1 MKASGVTSGGAI
13 RAMAR
18 RSQIENR
25 AFDDIAGLEGPQAAV
40 HRLRVV
46 EGTAAAEVAALDKGR
61 RQAALGGVVRDG
73 EAVDA
78 PADDEHVE
86 SPRGEAGQVADHDAA
101 VPAGA
106 LPEGREY
113 SIVSGHARQAR
124 AAGDRRG
131 PGVLEPSH
139 PRPGDLAAPAG
150 LAGFLRG
157 PRRVPLRQAAPP
169 ARARRLQRVRRPPR
183 ARCRAAAPAST
194 WCASPGE
201 AQSRLASTSRTRPSP
216 SPERTCGHQA
226 LLGVAVCRRRRT
238 AAVPGRHVRLRLR
251 PRRRAVHRAATG
263 RSSRSAGG
271 CSRPAARRSSRSTT
285 ASPGST
291 RSPA

>member
-1 MKASGVTSGGAI
+1 MNASGVTSGGAI
-13 RAMAR
+13 RAMALPLA
-18 RSQIENR
+18 NR
-25 AFDDIAGLEGPQAAV
+25 EPRLHDIAGLEGAQAAV

-46 EGTAAAEVAALDKGR
+46 EGTAAAKVAALDKGR
-61 RQAALGGVVRDG
+61 RQPALRGIVRDG

-139 PRPGDLAAPAG
+139 PRPGDLVAPAG

-157 PRRVPLRQAAPP
+157 PRRVPLRQTAPP
-169 ARARRLQRVRRPPR
+169 AHARRLQRVRRPPR
-183 ARCRAAAPAST
+183 ARCGLRHRRRPRALRQGRRSRHWRRPRGLGDRPRQSEPAAPVA
-194 WCASPGE
+194 
-201 AQSRLASTSRTRPSP
+201 
-216 SPERTCGHQA
+216 
-226 LLGVAVCRRRRT
+226 LGVAVCGRRGT
-238 AAVPGRHVRLRLR
+238 APVPGQHVRFRVR
-251 PRRRAVHRAATG
+251 PRRRAIHRG
-263 RSSRSAGG
+263 RPVARRGV
-271 CSRPAARRSSRSTT
+271 PARRSRLAAPRSFRSTT